1 MKEPKQRNHN
11 ERNHKQGNHQ
21 QRNHRRRN
29 GKDAEVP
36 GLVELADL
44 EERFFA
50 EELKAARLRAGLN
63 KAQVARRGGVSASQ
77 VGQAERRANG
87 FSYRVAAR
95 MSRASRVRTSTLA
108 RRAEKRAWAVFCQS
122 NGYSKS

>member
-1 MKEPKQRNHN
+1 MKDS
-11 ERNHKQGNHQ
+11 KQGK
-21 QRNHRRRN
+21 RERRG

-36 GLVELADL
+36 GLWELAEL

-50 EELKAARLRAGLN
+50 EELRAARRRARLS
-63 KAQVARRGGVSASQ
+63 KAEVARRAGVSASQ

-108 RRAEKRAWAVFCQS
+108 RRAEKRAWAAFCQS

>member
-1 MKEPKQRNHN
+1 MGGIMNDPKQRKR
-11 ERNHKQGNHQ
+11 E
-21 QRNHRRRN
+21 RRN

-36 GLVELADL
+36 GLVELAEL

-50 EELKAARLRAGLN
+50 EELRAARVRAGLN
-63 KAQVARRGGVSASQ
+63 KAEVARRAGVSPSQ
-77 VGQAERRANG
+77 VGQAERRVNG